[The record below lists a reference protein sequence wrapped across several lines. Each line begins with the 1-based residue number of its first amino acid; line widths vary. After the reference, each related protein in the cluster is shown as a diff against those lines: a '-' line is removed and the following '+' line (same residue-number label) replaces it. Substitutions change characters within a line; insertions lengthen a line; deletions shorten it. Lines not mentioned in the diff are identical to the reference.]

1 MRHLFLKTLGQRMRL
16 LFLASTLVILSGCLT
31 NPNQPPQL
39 LRGDTLEFPLEARA
53 AGIEGVVQVRYDVR
67 ADGSV
72 HNAKIVSAE
81 PPDVFDEAA
90 LSAIARWRF
99 RPGRKSGEPTN
110 FSGMVS
116 TLRFTFGETDDY
128 PTR

>member
-1 MRHLFLKTLGQRMRL
+1 MRRSLQKVVL
-16 LFLASTLVILSGCLT
+16 SSLVVLSGCLT

-39 LRGDTLEFPLEARA
+39 QGGGTLEFPPEARA
-53 AGIEGVVQVRYDVR
+53 AGIEGIVEVRYDVR

-72 HNAKIVSAE
+72 QNARIVSAA
-81 PPDVFDEAA
+81 PPNVFDEAA
-90 LSAIARWRF
+90 LSAISRWRF
-99 RPGRKSGEPTN
+99 TPGRKNGEPAD

-116 TLRFTFGETDDY
+116 TLRFTFGETDAY